1 MIERAARVTHL
12 LFGHVKEWSIWESAA
27 GPAEFTTLGHA
38 SDSTLVLLV
47 ELSVD
52 HYSPPSSS

>member
-1 MIERAARVTHL
+1 MQRELER
-12 LFGHVKEWSIWESAA
+12 LFHEGGLCREVAVDWESAA